1 MRLQRIT
8 CIMLVVLLGACSG
21 TARVPEKGRCV
32 RADQLFPSHAA
43 LVARVDRALAGT
55 DADRAAANV
64 RLVSSSELRL
74 TFPREFAEH
83 ADACH
88 GQQAA
93 PEPGGAVC
101 KGGVAPNGTVWIW
114 CTSIKT
120 SCIYQ
125 IKPEGP
131 STTCAPNPPGPP
143 A

>member
-74 TFPREFAEH
+74 TFPASSPSMQTPVTANRRHRSPAALFAK
-83 ADACH
+83 
-88 GQQAA
+88 AA
-93 PEPGGAVC
+93 
-101 KGGVAPNGTVWIW
+101 
-114 CTSIKT
+114 
-120 SCIYQ
+120 
-125 IKPEGP
+125 
-131 STTCAPNPPGPP
+131 
-143 A
+143 